1 MSKRVSEKPRRSNRT
16 KFILCPIA
24 FFIVGLVLVL
34 IAFMPMLTPM
44 VDVLDL
50 VTLSSPPT
58 FEESAPVEKDFTSGE
73 TSGVLNWESL
83 DLPGEGE
90 LYGELIIQ
98 SAGIDVDL
106 YFGDSPTELRKGVG
120 TYTGAGLPGEGRTML
135 MAAHNNTYFHTLGD
149 AKPGDLIEINTNY
162 GKYVYEMTDSR
173 VAEDTDSTA
182 YDLSAP
188 EENLILYTCYPFDRL
203 GFTSQRYFV
212 YAKYVSGPQWNL
224 PE

>member
-58 FEESAPVEKDFTSGE
+58 FEESAPLEKDFTSGE

-98 SAGIDVDL
+98 SAGSMWIC
-106 YFGDSPTELRKGVG
+106 
-120 TYTGAGLPGEGRTML
+120 
-135 MAAHNNTYFHTLGD
+135 TLG
-149 AKPGDLIEINTNY
+149 
-162 GKYVYEMTDSR
+162 
-173 VAEDTDSTA
+173 TA
-182 YDLSAP
+182 PRSFEKGWAP
-188 EENLILYTCYPFDRL
+188 IR
-203 GFTSQRYFV
+203 
-212 YAKYVSGPQWNL
+212 GPVC
-224 PE
+224 PARAARC